1 MLANS
6 LYKIEAIIKGKML
19 ENTLNDMVDN
29 DKEEV
34 PYLLPAIEGEDY
46 GYEGE
51 GSRST
56 MNEVMSST
64 EAPMDPFQHIKELE
78 VELAASKALVQDYR
92 AKIEKLEL
100 DNLEKGNIINVI
112 CSSSK

>member
-6 LYKIEAIIKGKML
+6 LYKIEVMIKGKML

-51 GSRST
+51 GSGST
-56 MNEVMSST
+56 MNEGMPST
-64 EAPMDPFQHIKELE
+64 EAPMVPFNI
-78 VELAASKALVQDYR
+78 SRALVEEYK

-112 CSSSK
+112 YSSSK

>member
-6 LYKIEAIIKGKML
+6 LYKIEVMIKGKML

-51 GSRST
+51 GSGST
-56 MNEVMSST
+56 MNEGMPST
-64 EAPMDPFQHIKELE
+64 EAPMDPFQHIKGPCGR
-78 VELAASKALVQDYR
+78 VQGQD
-92 AKIEKLEL
+92 
-100 DNLEKGNIINVI
+100 
-112 CSSSK
+112 